1 MNKSAPPDRPA
12 VLALLRLA
20 ARVEERLEKA
30 LEGEGLS
37 IARLKVLN
45 DLVESGPLPLSALAS
60 RQNCVR
66 SNITQLVD
74 RLEADGLVRRVADP
88 TDRRSVRA
96 QLTEKGRARQVRGQ
110 ARLAATEEE
119 IMARF
124 SAEER
129 AALSSLFQA
138 LG

>member
-1 MNKSAPPDRPA
+1 MNKNAPSDRPA

-96 QLTEKGRARQVRGQ
+96 QLTEKGRERQVRGQ